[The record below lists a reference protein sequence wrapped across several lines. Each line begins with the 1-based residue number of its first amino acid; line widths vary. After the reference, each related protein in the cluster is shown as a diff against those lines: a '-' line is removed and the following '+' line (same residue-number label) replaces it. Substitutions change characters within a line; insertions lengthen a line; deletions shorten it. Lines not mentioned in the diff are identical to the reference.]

1 MIITVKNY
9 QRHANSTL
17 EIGPGVTSLI
27 GKSDHGKTSI
37 VRAIGWFRFDRPLGN
52 NFVRK
57 GQNKVVVSID
67 DVSHVKDKSKNYYLL
82 NEEPVETK
90 KAQELCGLDSVNIQE
105 QLDQPFLLKASPG
118 EVARQLALLIDLEKP
133 QVILKDLKS
142 KGTKLSSSRT
152 ALISLKTNLE
162 ENLDQY
168 APLLRYKRA
177 LIVIESKL
185 ASIEKQ
191 YAAMATLAAN
201 IETATAALTRLDT
214 IPETTAALDTAN
226 SLLKRVRKNEK
237 QMIKVSQLQDAVGTA
252 IEKENSRIP
261 DFSEMHEKGKALL
274 QKVVHQI
281 HLIQCLGALQEFL
294 GKLRNLRVLITKAEK
309 GEALLINVQ
318 NLLETVNHSKAVDSA
333 IDVAYATREKFK
345 TLEMKE
351 VQKEGELRKLRETID
366 VCPFCGREK

>member
-1 MIITVKNY
+1 MIINVKNY

-67 DVSHVKDKSKNYYLL
+67 GVSHVKEKGKNYYLL
-82 NEEPVETK
+82 DDDPVETK
-90 KAQELCGLDSVNIQE
+90 KAQELCGIDSVNIQE

-177 LIVIESKL
+177 LATIESKL

-191 YAAMATLAAN
+191 HAAMATLAAN
-201 IETATAALTRLDT
+201 IETVTAALIRLGT
-214 IPETTAALDTAN
+214 IPDTAAALDTAGY
-226 SLLKRVRKNEK
+226 LLKTVRKNEK
-237 QMIKVSQLQDAVGTA
+237 KLAQVSSLNSSVLMAQ
-252 IEKENSRIP
+252 EKEENRIP
-261 DFSEMHEKGKALL
+261 DFSELHANGEKLL
-274 QKVVHQI
+274 EKVVHKI
-281 HLIQCLGALQEFL
+281 NHIKGLNALQKFL
-294 GKLRNLRVLITKAEK
+294 STLRNFRILIAKGGKGETLLDDSKNAMAKITEVSYLDKLIAKAEISYK
-309 GEALLINVQ
+309 
-318 NLLETVNHSKAVDSA
+318 
-333 IDVAYATREKFK
+333 
-345 TLEMKE
+345 
-351 VQKEGELRKLRETID
+351 ELRAQQYEEARAEVALDEIRKALNM
-366 VCPFCGREK
+366 CPFCGRSK

>member
-37 VRAIGWFRFDRPLGN
+37 VRAVGWFRFDRPLGN
-52 NFVRK
+52 AFVRK

-67 DVSHVKDKSKNYYLL
+67 DVSHVKEKSKNYYLL

-177 LIVIESKL
+177 LTVIESKL
-185 ASIEKQ
+185 VSIEKQ
-191 YAAMATLAAN
+191 HAAMATLAAN

-237 QMIKVSQLQDAVGTA
+237 QMVKVSQLQDAVGTA

-261 DFSEMHEKGKALL
+261 DFSEMHENGKALL

-294 GKLRNLRVLITKAEK
+294 GKLRNLRVLITKADK
-309 GEALLINVQ
+309 GSALLDTSQ
-318 NLLETVNHSKAVDSA
+318 NIIAEIAKAQVLDKSIA
-333 IDVAYATREKFK
+333 RAEISYKEFRAQQYEEARIEVALDEI
-345 TLEMKE
+345 
-351 VQKEGELRKLRETID
+351 RKTID

>member
-57 GQNKVVVSID
+57 GQNKVAVSID
-67 DVSHVKDKSKNYYLL
+67 DVSHIKEKSKNYYLL

-142 KGTKLSSSRT
+142 KGTKFSSSRA

-177 LIVIESKL
+177 LAVIESKL
-185 ASIEKQ
+185 TSIEKQ
-191 YAAMATLAAN
+191 HAAMATLAAN

-214 IPETTAALDTAN
+214 IPNPAAALDTAN
-226 SLLKRVRKNEK
+226 SLLKRVRNNEK
-237 QMIKVSQLQDAVGTA
+237 RMVKVLSLYSAVETA
-252 IEKENSRIP
+252 TEKESNRIP
-261 DFSEMHEKGKALL
+261 DFSDIQSRGELLLEKVLY
-274 QKVVHQI
+274 KVNHI
-281 HLIQCLGALQEFL
+281 KCLNALQGFL
-294 GKLRNLRVLITKAEK
+294 STLRNLRVLITKGEK
-309 GEALLINVQ
+309 GVTLLQSVENTI
-318 NLLETVNHSKAVDSA
+318 ETVGYFQELDIA
-333 IDVAYATREKFK
+333 IDTAYATKEAFK
-345 TLEMKE
+345 VLEMQEIKKE
-351 VQKEGELRKLRETID
+351 AELQKLRETID

>member
-1 MIITVKNY
+1 MIINVKNY

-67 DVSHVKDKSKNYYLL
+67 DVSHVKEKSKNYYLL

-162 ENLDQY
+162 ENLEQY

-177 LIVIESKL
+177 LAVIESKL

-191 YAAMATLAAN
+191 HAAMATLAAT
-201 IETATAALTRLDT
+201 IENATAALTRLDT
-214 IPETTAALDTAN
+214 IPNTAAAFDMATG
-226 SLLKRVRKNEK
+226 LLKTVRRNER
-237 QMIKVSQLQDAVGTA
+237 QLAKVSQLRDAVGTA
-252 IEKENSRIP
+252 VEKENNRIQ
-261 DFSEMHEKGKALL
+261 DFSGVYEKGKDIHTRV
-274 QKVVHQI
+274 KHQI
-281 HLIQCLGALQEFL
+281 DLIKCLDALQSYL
-294 GKLRNLRVLITKAEK
+294 WKIRGLRVLITKAEK
-309 GEALLINVQ
+309 GAVLLSTSQNMITDIAKVQALDKGIARAEICYKEFRAHQYEEARI
-318 NLLETVNHSKAVDSA
+318 E
-333 IDVAYATREKFK
+333 VA
-345 TLEMKE
+345 LD
-351 VQKEGELRKLRETID
+351 ELRKTID
-366 VCPFCGREK
+366 ICPFCGREK